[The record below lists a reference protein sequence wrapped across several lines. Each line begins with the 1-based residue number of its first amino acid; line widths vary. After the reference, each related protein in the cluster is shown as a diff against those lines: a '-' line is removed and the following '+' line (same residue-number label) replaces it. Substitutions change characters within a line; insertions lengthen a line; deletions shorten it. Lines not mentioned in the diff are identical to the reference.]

1 MAQNFIAISLD
12 EQLTDLILKP
22 NVLGL
27 FDSRDVTIIY
37 WRVLRIKSLV
47 GEFYYYGSIFIEG

>member
-1 MAQNFIAISLD
+1 MAQNLIAISLD

-27 FDSRDVTIIY
+27 FDSRDVAIIY